1 MSELKNRLYKMEVDP
16 PEEVWNR
23 LAVILD
29 EINADNSIA
38 QKLDALEVDPAYA
51 AWEKIK
57 YELHDSTAN
66 TIEKRKSIV
75 VPFRRLAAAAIF
87 IGLVISAYFLFFNK
101 QNSGNN
107 IVKTDTPKTTEK
119 TISPVIKT
127 PDTNNHEVSD
137 ENLATASQIKPH
149 RTRAGV
155 VLAGFKPANHQ
166 SSNRIAPAEP
176 LQLST
181 TGNEPEMTEEIKEK
195 IFKEQIDDLSLIASN
210 DRYVSMV
217 SADGRMVKIPARFSN
232 LAPYLQDKSSTND
245 YLDILFEES
254 TYWKDKFREWRQ
266 KLAQSAV
273 TPSVDN
279 FFDIIGMLNS
289 IQDN

>member
-1 MSELKNRLYKMEVDP
+1 MSELKNRLYEMEVDP
-16 PEEVWNR
+16 PGEVWNR
-23 LAVILD
+23 LAASLD
-29 EINADNSIA
+29 EINSDNSIA
-38 QKLDALEVDPAYA
+38 QKLDILEIDPADT

-57 YELHDSTAN
+57 YELQDSQSN
-66 TIEKRKSIV
+66 TITKRKTIQ

-119 TISPVIKT
+119 TISPETKT
-127 PDTNNHEVSD
+127 PDSKKPEVPD
-137 ENLATASQIKPH
+137 DNLATVTQIKPQ
-149 RTRAGV
+149 RAQAGIM
-155 VLAGFKPANHQ
+155 LAAFKSNNLP

-176 LQLST
+176 LHSS

-232 LAPYLQDKSSTND
+232 LAPYLQDKSSAND

-254 TYWKDKFREWRQ
+254 TYWKEKFREWRQ
-266 KLAQSAV
+266 KLAQSSV
-273 TPSVDN
+273 TPSVNN
-279 FFDIIGMLNS
+279 FFDIIGLLNS

>member
-1 MSELKNRLYKMEVDP
+1 MSELKNRLYEMEVDP
-16 PEEVWNR
+16 PAEVWNR
-23 LAVILD
+23 LSASLD

-38 QKLDALEVDPAYA
+38 QKLDILEIDPAYT

-57 YELHDSTAN
+57 YELQDSP
-66 TIEKRKSIV
+66 TIAKRKTIQ

-101 QNSGNN
+101 QNSGDN
-107 IVKTDTPKTTEK
+107 IVKTDTPNTTEK
-119 TISPVIKT
+119 TASPETQT
-127 PDTNNHEVSD
+127 PDSKKPEIPD
-137 ENLATASQIKPH
+137 DNLATVTQIKPQ
-149 RTRAGV
+149 RTQTGV
-155 VLAGFKPANHQ
+155 ILAGYKSNNLP

-176 LQLST
+176 LYSS
-181 TGNEPEMTEEIKEK
+181 GNEPEMTEEIKEK

-210 DRYVSMV
+210 DRYVSMI

-232 LAPYLQDKSSTND
+232 LAPYLQDKSSAND

-254 TYWKDKFREWRQ
+254 TYWKEKFREWRQ
-266 KLAQSAV
+266 KLAQSSV
-273 TPSVDN
+273 PPSVNN
-279 FFDIIGMLNS
+279 FFDIIGLLNS